1 MFGLAASG
9 RKAISIPDLEHAA
22 DYPLRGAA
30 LAAGFNSVLVV
41 PLAGQREVLG
51 ALVLQRKTRG
61 DFPPNT
67 IGLMYTLAHQ
77 SVLAMN
83 NAGLFREVDRRGRE
97 LSAAHD
103 TVQQQAAKLKEQTEQ
118 LLSWNALLEERVA
131 TQLGEIERISR
142 LQRFLAPQVAQVIA
156 SSDGHESLLASHRR
170 EVTVV
175 FCDLRGFTAFTES
188 AEPEEVMAILRQ
200 YHAALGELVYRYEGT
215 LERFAGDGILI
226 LFNDPIPYPDHAER
240 AVRMAVEM
248 RDSHRHADR
257 ELAQPRPCAR
267 LRDRHRG
274 GLCHAGADRLR
285 PTPRIRRGRQRHQS
299 RFAPVRR
306 GGRRTDH
313 RQPAG
318 VRHGRALGRGG
329 PDRRPDLERLQ
340 PAHPGARDPGVAGR
354 TEGTRHPRPARR
366 SAAGLTRSMGLVR
379 AGATMLVRHFA
390 RAGLGPGCAIQ

>member
-1 MFGLAASG
+1 
-9 RKAISIPDLEHAA
+9 
-22 DYPLRGAA
+22 
-30 LAAGFNSVLVV
+30 VV
-41 PLAGQREVLG
+41 PLAGQRVLG

-77 SVLAMN
+77 SVLAVN

-188 AEPEEVMAILRQ
+188 SEPEEVMAILRQ

-248 RDSHRHADR
+248 RDAIGALTQSWRNRGHALGFGIGIAVGYATLGQIGFDR
-257 ELAQPRPCAR
+257 RLEYAAVGSVTNLASRLCDEAAGGQIIVSQRVFGIVEPWVEAASIGALPLKGFNRPIPALEILAWRDEPKELAIPAPLAEAR
-267 LRDRHRG
+267 Q
-274 GLCHAGADRLR
+274 A
-285 PTPRIRRGRQRHQS
+285 
-299 RFAPVRR
+299 
-306 GGRRTDH
+306 
-313 RQPAG
+313 
-318 VRHGRALGRGG
+318 
-329 PDRRPDLERLQ
+329 
-340 PAHPGARDPGVAGR
+340 
-354 TEGTRHPRPARR
+354 
-366 SAAGLTRSMGLVR
+366 
-379 AGATMLVRHFA
+379 
-390 RAGLGPGCAIQ
+390 